1 MKKQQK
7 AQQKQQ
13 RALAKQQKVQE
24 KLQKKAQKLERRQR
38 KKDRKQQ
45 KRERKLARK
54 QRKQEKRKRRGTT
67 VRFKIATTFT
77 LFTAALLILLNV
89 YPIIVSRD
97 TVVTTKQSAMQS
109 QGSVISSSL
118 SALEVLTGESVAQVM
133 ELLDVTPVT
142 RMIITD
148 QSGLILYDT
157 SEDDTTG
164 RYALLSEVADAL
176 SGYTVFYCAYSGGVF
191 ISRSATPVS
200 SGGTIVGAVYLYEYD
215 SEQGELIVGLQ
226 RNLRNM
232 SVLFGGA
239 GLVIIT
245 ILSSTLTRRIKRLS
259 KAMNFVRGGDYA
271 YRISVQGNDELA
283 VLSEEFNIL
292 TGRLE
297 STEEIRRRF
306 VSDASHELRTP
317 LAAIRL
323 LSDSISQ
330 AENMD
335 MDTVREF
342 AQDIGSEA
350 DRLQRTT
357 EKLMSLT
364 KLDAGVTQLQ
374 QEPVDM
380 KLVARRTLHLLEP
393 LAAKQQISLRT
404 RLSDD
409 CIVKASADDL
419 YQIIFNLVENAI
431 KYNTQNGVV
440 TLSLRR
446 ERATVVLT
454 VEDTGIGI
462 PEEDIGHIF
471 ERFYRVDK
479 ARSRA
484 SGGSGLG
491 LSIVHDAVVANG
503 GEIEVARR
511 EEGGTCFTV
520 TFPLCPKKERRP

>member
-7 AQQKQQ
+7 E
-13 RALAKQQKVQE
+13 QE
-24 KLQKKAQKLERRQR
+24 KLQKKARKRERRQQ
-38 KKDRKQQ
+38 KKERKQQ
-45 KRERKLARK
+45 KREQKLARK
-54 QRKQEKRKRRGTT
+54 QRKQAKRKRRGTT
-67 VRFKIATTFT
+67 VRFKVASTFT

-118 SALEVLTGESVAQVM
+118 SALEVLTSESVEQVM

-176 SGYTVFYCAYSGGVF
+176 SGYTVFYCAYSEGVF
-191 ISRSATPVS
+191 VSRSATPVS
-200 SGGTIVGAVYLYEYD
+200 SGGAIVGAVYLYEYD
-215 SEQGELIVGLQ
+215 SEQGEIIVGLQ

-239 GLVIIT
+239 GLIIIT

-323 LSDSISQ
+323 LADSITQ

-335 MDTVREF
+335 MATVREF

-374 QEPVDM
+374 QEPVDV

-431 KYNTQNGVV
+431 KYNVQNGDV

-446 ERATVVLT
+446 ERATVILT

-462 PEEDIGHIF
+462 PEEDIGHVF

-511 EEGGTCFTV
+511 EESGTCFTV

>member
-1 MKKQQK
+1 M
-7 AQQKQQ
+7 
-13 RALAKQQKVQE
+13 E
-24 KLQKKAQKLERRQR
+24 
-38 KKDRKQQ
+38 
-45 KRERKLARK
+45 RK
-54 QRKQEKRKRRGTT
+54 QRRQAKHKRRGTT
-67 VRFKIATTFT
+67 VRFKVASTFA
-77 LFTAALLILLNV
+77 LFTAALLLLLNI
-89 YPIIVSRD
+89 YPVMVSRD
-97 TVVTTKQSAMQS
+97 MVITTKQSTLQS

-118 SALEVLTGESVAQVM
+118 AALEVLTSESVDQVM

-142 RMIITD
+142 RMIVTD

-164 RYALLSEVADAL
+164 RYALLSEVAEAL
-176 SGYTVFYCAYSGGVF
+176 NGYTAFYCAYSGGVF

-215 SEQGELIVGLQ
+215 SEQGEIIRGLQ

-239 GLVIIT
+239 GIIIIT

-297 STEEIRRRF
+297 DTEEIRRRF

-323 LSDSISQ
+323 LSDSIIQS
-330 AENMD
+330 ENMD
-335 MDTVREF
+335 MKTVREF
-342 AQDIGSEA
+342 AQDIGNEA

-364 KLDAGVTQLQ
+364 KLDAGATQLQ
-374 QEPVDM
+374 REPVDV

-393 LAAKQQISLRT
+393 LAAKQCISLRT
-404 RLSDD
+404 RLSDN

-431 KYNTQNGVV
+431 KYNIQNGIV
-440 TLSLRR
+440 TLSLRK
-446 ERATVVLT
+446 ERTTVILM

-462 PEEDIGHIF
+462 PEEDIDHIF

-491 LSIVHDAVVANG
+491 LSIVHDAVIANG
-503 GEIEVARR
+503 GDIQVSRR
-511 EEGGTCFTV
+511 PEGGTCFTV